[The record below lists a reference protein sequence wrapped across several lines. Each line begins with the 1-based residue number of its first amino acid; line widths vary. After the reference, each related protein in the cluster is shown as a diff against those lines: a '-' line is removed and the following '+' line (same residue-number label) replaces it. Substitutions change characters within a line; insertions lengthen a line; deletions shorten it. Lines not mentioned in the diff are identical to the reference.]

1 MPAWQPRNTARA
13 RELRNAATPAER
25 KLWQY
30 LGASRLDGHK
40 FSRQI
45 PLGPYFTDFICRAK
59 RLVIEIDGYSHDGNP
74 ARDAMRDEY
83 LRSLG
88 YLVMRFTNDDVM
100 NNVEGVVTAIE
111 IALADRPTPNPSRKR
126 EGGKR

>member
-1 MPAWQPRNTARA
+1 MPVWQPRNTARA

-30 LGASRLDGHK
+30 LGSRRLDGHK

-45 PLGPYFTDFICRAK
+45 PIGPYYPDFLCRAK
-59 RLVIEIDGYSHDGNP
+59 SVVVEIDGYSHDIDP
-74 ARDAMRDEY
+74 DRDAKRDNY
-83 LRSLG
+83 LISLG

-100 NNVEGVVTAIE
+100 NNVAGGVAAIVA
-111 IALADRPTPNPSRKR
+111 ALTDRPTPNPSRKR
-126 EGGKR
+126 EGEI

>member
-1 MPAWQPRNTARA
+1 MPTWQPRNTARA

-45 PLGPYFTDFICRAK
+45 PVGPFYPDFLCRAK
-59 RLVIEIDGYSHDGNP
+59 RVVVEIDGYSHEADP
-74 ARDAMRDEY
+74 VRDKTRDEY
-83 LRSLG
+83 LSSLG
-88 YLVMRFTNDDVM
+88 YMVMRFTNDDVM
-100 NNVEGVVTAIE
+100 NNVEGVVAAIGV
-111 IALADRPTPNPSRKR
+111 ALADRPTPNPSRRR
-126 EGGKR
+126 EGRKI